1 MYPYRVVAVDLRGYN
16 LSERPEGLENYKLPE
31 IVEDLRA
38 LIEHFSKY
46 YSIGDV
52 KNMQM
57 SMTCVFMLVFLL
69 FRFVVKH

>member
-1 MYPYRVVAVDLRGYN
+1 MVAIDLRGYN

-52 KNMQM
+52 VEKHANEHDM
-57 SMTCVFMLVFLL
+57 CVHA
-69 FRFVVKH
+69 RFFTVPLCC

>member
-1 MYPYRVVAVDLRGYN
+1 MYPYRVVAIDLRGYN

-46 YSIGDV
+46 NSIGDA
-52 KNMQM
+52 
-57 SMTCVFMLVFLL
+57 
-69 FRFVVKH
+69 